1 MGGKFDFGGYIRRF
15 RQDREFRTVLTA
27 LGSSCVTAVIGTFQ
41 LLLALFSGGNATWPY
56 TLSAYYY
63 ALAVTRV
70 VLLLSRR
77 VGICKRE
84 TPREKEKRDA
94 ANYLAGGA
102 LLVFVTLCYSGI
114 IILVT
119 VKGYHY
125 EYRGYLIYAMALYAF
140 YKVISAAVKAT
151 KYQKFHDDTL
161 QAVRNVNLA
170 DGAVSIVSLQSAML
184 FAFSEGGLFARTMN
198 AVIGGFAGIAILAL
212 GTRMIVRGARKL
224 SCYGDPRREDPL

>member
-1 MGGKFDFGGYIRRF
+1 MSGKIDFGGFIGRLRK
-15 RQDREFRTVLTA
+15 DREFRTVLAT

-70 VLLLSRR
+70 ILLLSRR
-77 VGICKRE
+77 AGLRKRE
-84 TPREKEKRDA
+84 SAFEKEKRDA

-114 IILVT
+114 IVLVT

-125 EYRGYLIYAMALYAF
+125 EYSGYLIYAMALYAF
-140 YKVISAAVKAT
+140 YKVISATVKAA
-151 KYQKFHDDTL
+151 KYQKFRDYTL

-184 FAFSEGGLFARTMN
+184 FAFSDGNVLFARTMN
-198 AVIGGFAGIAILAL
+198 AVVGGFAGVAILAL
-212 GTRMIVRGARKL
+212 GTLMIVGG
-224 SCYGDPRREDPL
+224 YRRLNGLRETQRES